1 MAAVEMTEPNRGS
14 FAVRGGAIENRER
27 IMQRGRLAR
36 RAETAVANQRFRHA
50 LERSDRQKERP
61 GSGVDRA
68 FRKSVQ
74 KLGQSIRQI
83 AL

>member
-1 MAAVEMTEPNRGS
+1 MAAVEMTEPNRRS
-14 FAVRGGAIENRER
+14 FAVRGGAIENRESFT
-27 IMQRGRLAR
+27 QGKGACTSSKNDRGEPTLRG
-36 RAETAVANQRFRHA
+36 A

-68 FRKSVQ
+68 FRISS
-74 KLGQSIRQI
+74 KLGRSIRQI